1 LAIQIWLNIAN
12 GTKNLELPEKVNI
25 SIEGH
30 FIMLNKHFYKI
41 DVKPKFYEIITR
53 YQFRFKI
60 SDIKL
65 IIISLV

>member
-1 LAIQIWLNIAN
+1 LKIAK
-12 GTKNLELPEKVNI
+12 GTKNLELPEKVTT

-53 YQFRFKI
+53 YQFWLK
-60 SDIKL
+60 
-65 IIISLV
+65 SLTSNL